1 MNTEAIRRLFDECRG
16 TAPDPGLAAAENV
29 LDALELALAESEKR
43 EAVKDDALQQAAL
56 RFELLA
62 IADIGMTNGVDPM
75 AGVRDCHEALST
87 TKTDKVLVSVQKLQ
101 DTYQALNDACGD
113 LEFGTD
119 SYISVASVREWLFD
133 IVEGGR

>member
-1 MNTEAIRRLFDECRG
+1 MRTEDQTVFISIDQM
-16 TAPDPGLAAAENV
+16 
-29 LDALELALAESEKR
+29 LERIESLKRALAEAEKR
-43 EAVKDDALQQAAL
+43 EAVKDKAIQWVSGELL
-56 RFELLA
+56 VIGFSLNESTRFEQLSNRLL
-62 IADIGMTNGVDPM
+62 T
-75 AGVRDCHEALST
+75 ALST